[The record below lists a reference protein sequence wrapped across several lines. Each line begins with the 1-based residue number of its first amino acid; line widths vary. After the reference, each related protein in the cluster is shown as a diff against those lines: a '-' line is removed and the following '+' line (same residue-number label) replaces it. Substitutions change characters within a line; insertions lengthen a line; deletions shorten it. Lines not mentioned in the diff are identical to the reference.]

1 MPDQSGR
8 WIHSGKWGFPKD
20 PLQSSKEFIPKNW
33 FESSEEFSPNAL
45 LRGINARVEGHKQ
58 ETGKTH
64 GPIQFLQ
71 NFLSGGQ
78 LQAADETGSIGI
90 TPGGQLNLTGPQGSF
105 NVDPRAQ
112 SAGFQFP
119 VGNGQVGIQ
128 GSWNKY
134 NPSAEVSFNFGN
146 KPNRVANKQFDFSG
160 LDQWESKPQEKT
172 GALYN
177 DPTPQEELERQLLEY
192 RSSGGRSTN
201 SPSSWGW

>member
-8 WIHSGKWGFPKD
+8 WRFPKN
-20 PLQSSKEFIPKNW
+20 P

-45 LRGINARVEGHKQ
+45 LRGINAQVEGHKQ
-58 ETGKTH
+58 ITDKTH

-78 LQAADETGSIGI
+78 LLAADEKDDEKSERDPRDPIKITGSIGI

-105 NVDPRAQ
+105 NVNPRSQ

-177 DPTPQEELERQLLEY
+177 DPTPQEALEKQLLEY
-192 RSSGGRSTN
+192 RSSGGRSLS